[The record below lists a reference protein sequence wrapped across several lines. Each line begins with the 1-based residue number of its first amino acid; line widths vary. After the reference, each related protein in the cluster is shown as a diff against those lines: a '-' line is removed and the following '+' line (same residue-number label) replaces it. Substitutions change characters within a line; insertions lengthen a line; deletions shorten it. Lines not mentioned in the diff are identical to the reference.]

1 MKKMMRETVFGI
13 SIEVL
18 HQASPEGYVASETL
32 GYEGQ
37 RIPFTFAG
45 SLNQHFL
52 VFASNVFLRQLFS
65 MEGDACFDR
74 EYYQI

>member
-1 MKKMMRETVFGI
+1 MKKKMRETVFGV

-18 HQASPEGYVASETL
+18 HRASPEAHVTSETL

-45 SLNQHFL
+45 NLNQHFL
-52 VFASNVFLRQLFS
+52 VFASNIFLRQLFS
-65 MEGDACFDR
+65 MEGDA
-74 EYYQI
+74 ILSNIK

>member
-1 MKKMMRETVFGI
+1 MKKKMRETVFGV

-18 HQASPEGYVASETL
+18 QRASPEAHVTSETL

-45 SLNQHFL
+45 NLNQHFL
-52 VFASNVFLRQLFS
+52 VFASNIFLRQLFS
-65 MEGDACFDR
+65 MEGDA
-74 EYYQI
+74 ILSNIK